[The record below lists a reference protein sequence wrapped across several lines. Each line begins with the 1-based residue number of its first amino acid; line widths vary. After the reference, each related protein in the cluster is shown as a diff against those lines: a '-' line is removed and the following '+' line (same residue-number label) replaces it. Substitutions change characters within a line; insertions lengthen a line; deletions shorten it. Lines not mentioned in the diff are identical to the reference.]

1 MSDEPNA
8 AKERKAHH
16 FKPGA
21 ENPRF
26 TMPDRSGRQAG
37 TPNKLTNVKHAV
49 LAAFDKAGGEAYL
62 LKMARSKKPA
72 TRALFV
78 QLLAKTIPQE
88 VTGKDGG
95 PIEIHVLQVAKE
107 GLARLSDERLQ
118 LFYEILVE
126 IGVYDVVL
134 PSFGEEREV
143 LSLPAPA
150 QGEGQGAS
158 A

>member
-1 MSDEPNA
+1 MSDEGKP

-49 LAAFDKAGGEAYL
+49 LAAFDKAGGETYL

-95 PIEIHVLQVAKE
+95 PIEVHALQIAKQ
-107 GLARLSDERLQ
+107 GLANLSDERLQ
-118 LFYEILVE
+118 LLYELLVE
-126 IGVYDVVL
+126 IGVHDVVL
-134 PSFGEEREV
+134 PAANDESAV
-143 LSLPAPA
+143 PLLAAPA
-150 QGEGQGAS
+150 QGAEA
-158 A
+158 